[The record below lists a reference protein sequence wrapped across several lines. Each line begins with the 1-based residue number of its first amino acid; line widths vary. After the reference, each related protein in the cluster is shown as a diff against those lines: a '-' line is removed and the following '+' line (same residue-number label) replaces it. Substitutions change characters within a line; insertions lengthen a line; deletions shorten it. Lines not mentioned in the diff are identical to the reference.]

1 MMNKKIMIIGCFTTI
16 MLFMISCNLNS
27 RVRINNELID
37 NTMRIEELDHKLSNF
52 RITYDEYVKNMTSLA
67 GKTDIEKSYQR
78 KYIAD
83 PIDLKVNKEDE
94 LELWNERY
102 GSNTVELKVSNVFDY
117 LDIKYVFTKVPVVPK
132 DELIDEGGV

>member
-1 MMNKKIMIIGCFTTI
+1 
-16 MLFMISCNLNS
+16 
-27 RVRINNELID
+27 VRINNELID